1 MADLEN
7 QGVVQGVVVQG
18 KVIAPL
24 DQPEAGPS
32 NHAHHAHGHHLH
44 HHAHAAHHGQGA
56 KGSPAEAPVPVTFGH
71 GEAAHV
77 RPRHDPL
84 EVVQLSCK
92 DANLPPEIRLNFVKK
107 VYGILGTML
116 LITFGISTPFI
127 FDTKRTLW
135 FFHRNQ
141 WILYVVGFIVLA
153 QVIFDLCMSCQLCC
167 GGSGLLRSYFWMMK
181 TSPWNYLYLMTFSV
195 CFGVLIGFVCAQYTA
210 QSVLLVFALTFVLV
224 VALTIYAV
232 RTKADFTG
240 CGAYIMVLFMGMI
253 MLILVYSLFPSSLVF
268 DKIIAGVG
276 ATLFGMIIVYDTQMI
291 FGSASAQFGG
301 GKREIEYTID
311 MYAFAAWSL
320 YLDFLHFF
328 LYMLRLL
335 GKRR

>member
-44 HHAHAAHHGQGA
+44 HAHAARHGQGA
-56 KGSPAEAPVPVTFGH
+56 KGSPAEAPVPVTFGY

-116 LITFGISTPFI
+116 LITFGITTPFI
-127 FDTKRTLW
+127 FATAKTLW
-135 FFHRNQ
+135 FFQQNQ
-141 WILYVVGFIVLA
+141 WILYIVGGLMTA
-153 QVIFDLCMSCQLCC
+153 QLVFDFCMFCQLCC
-167 GGSGLLRSYFWMMK
+167 GGSGLIRLYYSMMK
-181 TSPWNYLYLMTFSV
+181 TAPWNYLYIMTFSS
-195 CFGVLIGFVCAQYTA
+195 CFGVMTGFLCACYTA

-232 RTKADFTG
+232 RTQADFTG
-240 CGAYIMVLFMGMI
+240 WGAYIMVLFLGFGMAV
-253 MLILVYSLFPSSLVF
+253 LVYCFFPSSLVW

-276 ATLFGMIIVYDTQMI
+276 ATLFGFIIVYDTQLL
-291 FGSASAQFGG
+291 FGSASVHFRG
-301 GKREIEYTID
+301 GKRHIEYTID